1 MINDDDMDFNCRM
14 FRFHRIGI
22 ELLVNKSLFSPYLSL
37 KTFLKFQMDN
47 FLKRDNTYVL
57 TSVFLKLTQ
66 LIL

>member
-1 MINDDDMDFNCRM
+1 MINDDDMGFNCRM

-22 ELLVNKSLFSPYLSL
+22 ELFVNKSLFSPYLSL

-57 TSVFLKLTQ
+57 TSVFLKLT
-66 LIL
+66 